1 MLNVRK
7 RDNSLVEF
15 DLSKIENAINRA
27 FLAEHKPFTDA
38 IIQTIAS
45 VVACIIAVLIPKK
58 ISWEQMYT
66 QLLSEY
72 LGYDFGATVMG
83 IVFFFNKD

>member
-1 MLNVRK
+1 MK
-7 RDNSLVEF
+7 C
-15 DLSKIENAINRA
+15 DL
-27 FLAEHKPFTDA
+27 FT

-45 VVACIIAVLIPKK
+45 VVACIIAVFIPRK

-72 LGYDFGATVMG
+72 LGYDFGAAVMG
-83 IVFFFNKD
+83 IVFFFNNHLPECRQGQTRLGYPPRPSSR

>member
-1 MLNVRK
+1 MK
-7 RDNSLVEF
+7 C
-15 DLSKIENAINRA
+15 DL
-27 FLAEHKPFTDA
+27 FT

-72 LGYDFGATVMG
+72 LGYDFGAAVMG
-83 IVFFFNKD
+83 IVFFFNKDCDCEIKNIKEVQNGQ